1 MAHKYV
7 SMARDPE
14 KVDEMRGI
22 PAMGAKITKPVYNPM
37 LSLTLREE
45 EIEALKLDVS
55 QVKRDQIIP
64 VCCLGKVTR
73 VISAGDEHGGDSIHI
88 QIIGVDCG
96 HEEAESDAEEAE
108 ERTEA
113 RRSRFYSTVD
123 GEAA

>member
-1 MAHKYV
+1 MDHKYV

-14 KVDEMRGI
+14 RVKAARGI
-22 PAMGAKITKPVYNPM
+22 PAMNAEITKPVYNPM
-37 LSLTLREE
+37 LSLTLGEE

-55 QVKRDQIIP
+55 QVKKDDIIP
-64 VCCLGKVTR
+64 VCCLGR
-73 VISAGDEHGGDSIHI
+73 VMSVKSATDEHGGDSIHI

-96 HEEAESDAEEAE
+96 HEEAESEAEEAE